1 MSALCSILSVP
12 DLLCLVIVMDA
23 LFGDSAHP
31 FSTQMNICLVCARSA
46 KITSQNASTMA
57 INKVFSVLWKAAC
70 RLAGMPPLRKKL
82 EAMTA
87 LRAMAKARNCTRQ
100 TKVEGGA
107 RPRAKAETEADHQG
121 GMLHE

>member
-1 MSALCSILSVP
+1 MSALC
-12 DLLCLVIVMDA
+12 LVFVFVMDA
-23 LFGDSAHP
+23 LFVDCAGTLMFLS
-31 FSTQMNICLVCARSA
+31 SQMIIMLVCARSA
-46 KITSQNASTMA
+46 KITFQNASTMA

-70 RLAGMPPLRKKL
+70 RLAGMPPLRKK
-82 EAMTA
+82 ACRPCGMTA

>member
-1 MSALCSILSVP
+1 MSALRLILSGQ
-12 DLLCLVIVMDA
+12 LVIVMDA
-23 LFGDSAHP
+23 LFGDSARP

-46 KITSQNASTMA
+46 KITFQNASTMA

-70 RLAGMPPLRKKL
+70 RLAGMPPLRKK
-82 EAMTA
+82 ACRPCGMTA
-87 LRAMAKARNCTRQ
+87 LRAMAKARKCTRQ
-100 TKVEGGA
+100 TKLEGGA

>member
-1 MSALCSILSVP
+1 
-12 DLLCLVIVMDA
+12 
-23 LFGDSAHP
+23 
-31 FSTQMNICLVCARSA
+31 
-46 KITSQNASTMA
+46 MA

-87 LRAMAKARNCTRQ
+87 LRAMAKARKCTRQ
-100 TKVEGGA
+100 TKLEGGA